1 MGVTKKRD
9 RAVGL
14 CVALATVLFVTQGC
28 GSGGDAMS
36 KFTGGSNSKDKA
48 PIAAAA
54 ATTSAQPAQATPPV
68 GMEKPAV
75 AEKQMETAMADDPN
89 APIRETSME
98 YRASG
103 STRDPFLS
111 LVGGE
116 NRSELID
123 LSVVTLVAVVGG
135 EDPFGVVEDAEGSSY
150 VLRQGDR
157 VKNGRVVSIKPNA
170 LVASQTI
177 LGYTT
182 TVQLKLVEE
191 RKDVKHG

>member
-1 MGVTKKRD
+1 MVATRNRVHSLGLGV
-9 RAVGL
+9 AF
-14 CVALATVLFVTQGC
+14 ALAVFAVQGC
-28 GSGGDAMS
+28 GGGDAVN
-36 KFTGGSNSKDKA
+36 KFAGGSSSKDKT
-48 PIAAAA
+48 PITTAA
-54 ATTSAQPAQATPPV
+54 ATTSAQPAAETPPA
-68 GMEKPAV
+68 GMEQPAV
-75 AEKQMETAMADDPN
+75 AGKQMETAIADDPN
-89 APIRETSME
+89 SPIRENSME

-116 NRSELID
+116 GRSELID

>member
-1 MGVTKKRD
+1 MGVTRKRD

-14 CVALATVLFVTQGC
+14 CVALATALFVTQGC
-28 GSGGDAMS
+28 GSGGDAMN
-36 KFTGGSNSKDKA
+36 KFTGGSSSKDKA

-54 ATTSAQPAQATPPV
+54 TGAQPAQPTPPV
-68 GMEKPAV
+68 GVEKPAI

-89 APIRETSME
+89 APIRETAME

>member
-1 MGVTKKRD
+1 MEATRD
-9 RAVGL
+9 RAHSIGL
-14 CVALATVLFVTQGC
+14 SAALALMVVLVTGC
-28 GSGGDAMS
+28 GGAGDAIS
-36 KFTGGSNSKDKA
+36 KFTGGSSSKDKA
-48 PIAAAA
+48 PLPSTVQASE
-54 ATTSAQPAQATPPV
+54 SAEATPPSGV
-68 GMEKPAV
+68 EDPAV
-75 AEKQMETAMADDPN
+75 AAKPMETAMADDPN
-89 APIRETSME
+89 APIRENSME

-103 STRDPFLS
+103 STRDPFLT

-116 NRSELID
+116 GRSDLID

-135 EDPFGVVEDAEGSSY
+135 DDPFGVVEDAEGTSY

-157 VKNGRVVSIKPNA
+157 VKNGRVVSIKPTA

-182 TVQLKLVEE
+182 TVQLKLQVEE

>member
-1 MGVTKKRD
+1 
-9 RAVGL
+9 
-14 CVALATVLFVTQGC
+14 
-28 GSGGDAMS
+28 
-36 KFTGGSNSKDKA
+36 
-48 PIAAAA
+48 
-54 ATTSAQPAQATPPV
+54 
-68 GMEKPAV
+68 MEKPAV